1 MQSDVKKAIFAKIA
15 EIEDLLLEAQC
26 DGLQFA
32 ELDCYS
38 EVDSTISTL
47 LQTVDY
53 YVDQTVGLLA
63 QHLTIW

>member
-1 MQSDVKKAIFAKIA
+1 MKQSDVKKAIFAKIA
-15 EIEDLLLEAQC
+15 EIEDLLLEASC
-26 DGLQFA
+26 DGAQLA

-53 YVDQTVGLLA
+53 YVD
-63 QHLTIW
+63 

>member
-1 MQSDVKKAIFAKIA
+1 MKQSDVKKAIFAKLA

-26 DGLQFA
+26 DGMQLA

-38 EVDSTISTL
+38 EVDGAVSTL

-53 YVDQTVGLLA
+53 YVE
-63 QHLTIW
+63 

>member
-1 MQSDVKKAIFAKIA
+1 MKQSAIKLAIFAKIA
-15 EIEDLLLEAQC
+15 EIEDLLLEAEC

-53 YVDQTVGLLA
+53 YVD
-63 QHLTIW
+63 

>member
-1 MQSDVKKAIFAKIA
+1 MKQSEVKKAIFAKIA

-26 DGLQFA
+26 EGKQFV

-53 YVDQTVGLLA
+53 YID
-63 QHLTIW
+63 

>member
-1 MQSDVKKAIFAKIA
+1 MKQSEVKKAIFAKIA

-26 DGLQFA
+26 EGKQFA

-53 YVDQTVGLLA
+53 YID
-63 QHLTIW
+63 

>member
-1 MQSDVKKAIFAKIA
+1 MKESDVKKAIFAKLA

-26 DGLQFA
+26 DGMQLT

-38 EVDSTISTL
+38 EVDGAVSTL

-53 YVDQTVGLLA
+53 YVD
-63 QHLTIW
+63 